1 MSSDA
6 DIILIFFSSIFGF
19 ILQDIKK
26 YKLENPHKFHY
37 LNQSSCYKLDGV
49 DDASEYLETRRAMDV
64 VGISNEEQVLK
75 LMC

>member
-1 MSSDA
+1 MP
-6 DIILIFFSSIFGF
+6 ILYSFFSIYLV
-19 ILQDIKK
+19 ILQDIEK
-26 YKLENPHKFHY
+26 YKLGNPQSFHY

-75 LMC
+75 LIC

>member
-1 MSSDA
+1 MSSHA
-6 DIILIFFSSIFGF
+6 DIVLNFPIFLV

-49 DDASEYLETRRAMDV
+49 DDASEYLETRKAMDV

>member
-1 MSSDA
+1 MLIDTLCACSSYVYS
-6 DIILIFFSSIFGF
+6 FFFLA

-26 YKLENPHKFHY
+26 YKLGNPQSFHY
-37 LNQSSCYKLDGV
+37 LNQSSCYELDGV

-75 LMC
+75 S